1 MRVYPPWI
9 ASITML
15 VCRTYTRVSVFP
27 SRVGMLRSRTGEAGT
42 RRIPTI
48 PSTDRRGATRRT
60 VDASKVWPMRA
71 GHCRL
76 HRGIFARVP
85 DSRPPARFTPDGTL
99 RVKPQGPAVQGTQV
113 DFLLPTLK
121 KTLPN
126 GFARRPSIC
135 LRFRSLRERCADGH
149 MKSRAE
155 GRTPSKRRTVPRR
168 W

>member
-1 MRVYPPWI
+1 MALEKAKTEKEAHGEFESEHPGYCGAQDTFYVGNLKGVGRVYPPWV

-76 HRGIFARVP
+76 HRGIFAMVP
-85 DSRPPARFTPDGTL
+85 DSVVSLT
-99 RVKPQGPAVQGTQV
+99 
-113 DFLLPTLK
+113 
-121 KTLPN
+121 
-126 GFARRPSIC
+126 
-135 LRFRSLRERCADGH
+135 RSD
-149 MKSRAE
+149 SW
-155 GRTPSKRRTVPRR
+155 SF
-168 W
+168 